1 MLTIKNLTKHFD
13 NRTIIDH
20 LNLEIPDGKIL
31 TIVGPSGG
39 GKTTLLRC
47 LAGLETIDSGE
58 LLLDGV
64 PFNPAE
70 MDNAD
75 QVVGVVFQDFQLFP
89 HLSVLEN
96 ITLAPT
102 LVLKKKKQKVS
113 KKL

>member
-20 LNLEIPDGKIL
+20 LNLEIPEGKIL

-58 LLLDGV
+58 LWMVFLSILLKWTMPIKWLGS
-64 PFNPAE
+64 FSRISNFSLTY
-70 MDNAD
+70 
-75 QVVGVVFQDFQLFP
+75 QF
-89 HLSVLEN
+89 
-96 ITLAPT
+96 
-102 LVLKKKKQKVS
+102 
-113 KKL
+113 

>member
-47 LAGLETIDSGE
+47 LAGLETIG
-58 LLLDGV
+58 
-64 PFNPAE
+64 
-70 MDNAD
+70 
-75 QVVGVVFQDFQLFP
+75 
-89 HLSVLEN
+89 
-96 ITLAPT
+96 
-102 LVLKKKKQKVS
+102 
-113 KKL
+113 